1 MLGHKEWHFQE
12 AWFVGESVSL
22 WRRALH
28 VQVLLNEE
36 DSLLLVA
43 FGSRFRTL
51 GSSSTKSVCKV
62 AMMVMD

>member
-51 GSSSTKSVCKV
+51 GSKSVCKV